1 MEELGRVY
9 EEIKVLA
16 QDLVDRVR
24 ALIHEGNVRRII
36 IKDDRGV
43 TFMEIPL
50 SVATLGVIV
59 APVLAAVGAVATLL
73 SNFTVVVERAQRGSG
88 PSRPAN
94 GATAAGSGFGATE
107 DQVDMKDT
115 VAQRVDSKG
124 TKLEDIAGV
133 GEHDSQ
139 GG

>member
-1 MEELGRVY
+1 MDELGRVY

-16 QDLVDRVR
+16 KDLVDRVSS
-24 ALIHEGNVRRII
+24 LIQEGNVRRII
-36 IKDDRGV
+36 IKDDQGV

-73 SNFTVVVERAQRGSG
+73 SNFTVVVERAQRGTG
-88 PSRPAN
+88 PSRPA
-94 GATAAGSGFGATE
+94 TASAGAGSGYSATE
-107 DQVDMKDT
+107 DQVSMKDT
-115 VAQRVDSKG
+115 VAQRVDNKG
-124 TKLEDIAGV
+124 TKIEDLG
-133 GEHDSQ
+133 GDGQHDSR

>member
-16 QDLVDRVR
+16 KDLVDRVR
-24 ALIHEGNVRRII
+24 SLIHEGNVRRII
-36 IKDDRGV
+36 IKDDQGV
-43 TFMEIPL
+43 TYMEIPL

-73 SNFTVVVERAQRGSG
+73 SNFTVVVERAQRGKG
-88 PSRPAN
+88 RPA
-94 GATAAGSGFGATE
+94 TASASAGSGFGATE

-115 VAQRVDSKG
+115 LAQRVDNKG
-124 TKLEDIAGV
+124 TKLEDLAGD
-133 GEHDSQ
+133 GQHDSR

>member
-1 MEELGRVY
+1 MDELGRVY

-16 QDLVDRVR
+16 KDLVDRVR
-24 ALIHEGNVRRII
+24 SLIQEGNVRRII
-36 IKDDRGV
+36 IKDDQGI

-73 SNFTVVVERAQRGSG
+73 SNFTVVVERAQRGPG
-88 PSRPAN
+88 RPA
-94 GATAAGSGFGATE
+94 AASASAGSGFGATE

-115 VAQRVDSKG
+115 VAQRVDNKG
-124 TKLEDIAGV
+124 TKLEDLG
-133 GEHDSQ
+133 GDGQHDSR